1 MPGDVEMAN
10 SMFTPMQLKCALEY
24 LQDLD
29 LKSRVP
35 EQLDDVEGWQNFVY
49 ELFVTEGWRH
59 LAQRYNLSG
68 TDKLVTKQCL
78 VGDVERLQ
86 QAMRASA
93 ESGAEAAE
101 QLKGLDWLKQLV
113 KQHVQGVGIDDAEL
127 VEKEPGDIGEHLAFE
142 IGQAIVWSQ
151 QMCPDSAE
159 RDATRGDD
167 GYFHA
172 PAQAQ
177 SSLKLA
183 FMHAADQLCSPR
195 SVRTNELIDSPGAT
209 GRGRRA
215 TTGSSR

>member
-1 MPGDVEMAN
+1 M
-10 SMFTPMQLKCALEY
+10 
-24 LQDLD
+24 
-29 LKSRVP
+29 
-35 EQLDDVEGWQNFVY
+35 
-49 ELFVTEGWRH
+49 
-59 LAQRYNLSG
+59 
-68 TDKLVTKQCL
+68 TKQCL

-113 KQHVQGVGIDDAEL
+113 KEHVQGVGIDDAEL

-151 QMCPDSAE
+151 QMAPDSAE

-183 FMHAADQLCSPR
+183 FMHAADQLYSPR
-195 SVRTNELIDSPGAT
+195 SVRARTSSSTRPAPTAAADGGGANGDGDGAGGGAT

-215 TTGSSR
+215 TTGSWR